1 MDKKYFLT
9 GIGTSVG
16 KTIVAAALTKLWDA
30 CYWKPIQSGDL
41 DNTDSMT
48 VRQLLGDQVRIFPER
63 YKLIT
68 PASPH
73 YAASLDGIAMKVAD
87 FQLPNPAGNL
97 IVEGAGG
104 LHVPINEDELIIDL
118 IEHLSL
124 ETIIVCSDYLGSI
137 NHSLLSFESLANR
150 GIPVAYIVLNGDF
163 NESTR
168 RILTARKPAEAE
180 IITIPH
186 LTSVDAFGLQ
196 HALQELK
203 IEH

>member
-1 MDKKYFLT
+1 
-9 GIGTSVG
+9 
-16 KTIVAAALTKLWDA
+16 
-30 CYWKPIQSGDL
+30 
-41 DNTDSMT
+41 
-48 VRQLLGDQVRIFPER
+48 QLLGDQVRIFPER

-137 NHSLLSFESLANR
+137 SHSLLSFESLAKR
-150 GIPVAYIVLNGDF
+150 GIPVAYVVLIGNF
-163 NESTR
+163 
-168 RILTARKPAEAE
+168 
-180 IITIPH
+180 
-186 LTSVDAFGLQ
+186 
-196 HALQELK
+196 
-203 IEH
+203 